1 VPPVSD
7 PNTPTRSDRKKKM
20 NVLNAANRII
30 FEKKNEFLEGSVEL
44 DAKFAKGFLRS
55 RGILFSLKD
64 GALFRKT
71 SGAEIEWEIH
81 EVIRLMN
88 GFGCGMIVQQSTMRN
103 RIWALSGHGGITLQR
118 LRCELRI
125 FYTTR

>member
-1 VPPVSD
+1 
-7 PNTPTRSDRKKKM
+7 M
-20 NVLNAANRII
+20 NILNAVKRLL
-30 FEKKNEFLEGSVEL
+30 FEKQNEVDGSVEL
-44 DAKFAKGFLRS
+44 DAKFAKGREADLRKIQGFLRS
-55 RGILFSLKD
+55 RGILFALKD
-64 GALFRKT
+64 GALFRKS
-71 SGAEIEWEIH
+71 SGAEIEWEVH

-118 LRCELRI
+118 LRSELRI

>member
-1 VPPVSD
+1 
-7 PNTPTRSDRKKKM
+7 M

-30 FEKKNEFLEGSVEL
+30 FEKQNEVEGSVEL
-44 DAKFAKGFLRS
+44 DAKFAKGREADLRKIQGYLRS
-55 RGILFSLKD
+55 RGFLFSLKD

-71 SGAEIEWEIH
+71 SGADIEWEVH
-81 EVIRLMN
+81 QVVQLMN
-88 GFGCGMIVQQSTMRN
+88 GFGCGMLVHQSVMRN

-118 LRCELRI
+118 IRSEMRI